1 MQDKRIAFDNY
12 KQNKA
17 AMVQS
22 GKMIKH
28 ISLKKHLRPLLRT
41 VLFIQRK
48 LKRQTVEFISREL
61 PEVSSPIVFAVTHI
75 GKYDFEIVNEAIKN
89 HFHIIASDFMNM
101 YGNINGLF
109 MEANGVI
116 FMDIDSK
123 EDRENSRKMM
133 LKVLEQGDN
142 MMIFPEGTWNLSENA
157 IVKDLHLG
165 AVDIAL
171 ERSAIIVP
179 IAVEQYGRRFVV
191 NIGKAFDPEMV
202 KAEFTKIAYKDLNEN
217 DNPEHL
223 LKKQIKLAAN
233 QELRDRLATLK
244 WKIWEKEGIFER
256 NSIPYD
262 YWKVFIEERCA
273 EWPGY
278 SMDEQIRNG
287 CFPTDKREY
296 NNMIQEIC
304 RMKIHERNVFL
315 FNSSKMQ
322 SDNG

>member
-1 MQDKRIAFDNY
+1 MQDKKLAFDNY
-12 KQNKA
+12 KRNKA
-17 AMVQS
+17 TMIQS
-22 GKMIKH
+22 GKKIKH

-61 PEVSSPIVFAVTHI
+61 PEVNSPIVFAVTHI
-75 GKYDFEIVNEAIKN
+75 GKYDFEIVNEAIKK
-89 HFHIIASDFMNM
+89 HFHIIASDFMHM
-101 YGNINGLF
+101 YGNINGFF

-191 NIGKAFDPEMV
+191 NIGKVFNPEMV
-202 KAEFTKIAYKDLNEN
+202 KGKFTKKTYGDLSEN
-217 DNPEHL
+217 DNQEHQ
-223 LKKQIKLAAN
+223 LKKQIKLATN

-244 WKIWEKEGIFER
+244 WEIWEKEGVFER
-256 NSIPYD
+256 KSIPYD
-262 YWKVFIEERCA
+262 YWKVFIDERCA
-273 EWPGY
+273 EWAGY
-278 SMDEQIRNG
+278 SMDEQVRNG
-287 CFPTDKREY
+287 CFPADKREY
-296 NNMIQEIC
+296 NNMVQEIC
-304 RMKIHERNVFL
+304 RMKIHRKNAFL
-315 FNSSKMQ
+315 FNS
-322 SDNG
+322 

>member
-1 MQDKRIAFDNY
+1 MQDKKLAFDNY
-12 KQNKA
+12 KRNKA
-17 AMVQS
+17 TMIQS
-22 GKMIKH
+22 GKKIKH

-48 LKRQTVEFISREL
+48 LKRQTVEFINREL

-75 GKYDFEIVNEAIKN
+75 GKYDFEIVNEAIKK
-89 HFHIIASDFMNM
+89 HFHIIASDFMHM
-101 YGNINGLF
+101 YGNINGFF

-165 AVDIAL
+165 TVDIAL

-191 NIGKAFDPEMV
+191 NIGKVFNPEMV
-202 KAEFTKIAYKDLNEN
+202 KGKFTKKTYGDLSEN
-217 DNPEHL
+217 DNQEHQ
-223 LKKQIKLAAN
+223 LKKQIKLATN

-244 WKIWEKEGIFER
+244 WEIWEKEGVFER
-256 NSIPYD
+256 KSIPYD
-262 YWKVFIEERCA
+262 YWKVFIDERCA
-273 EWPGY
+273 EWAGY
-278 SMDEQIRNG
+278 SLDEQVRNG
-287 CFPTDKREY
+287 CFPADKREY
-296 NNMIQEIC
+296 NNMVQEIC
-304 RMKIHERNVFL
+304 RMKIHRKNAFL
-315 FNSSKMQ
+315 FNS
-322 SDNG
+322 

>member
-1 MQDKRIAFDNY
+1 MHNKRIAFDNY
-12 KQNKA
+12 IQNKA
-17 AMVQS
+17 IMVQS
-22 GKMIKH
+22 GKKIKH
-28 ISLKKHLRPLLRT
+28 IPLKKHLRPLLRT

-75 GKYDFEIVNEAIKN
+75 GKYDFEIVNEVIKN
-89 HFHIIASDFMNM
+89 HFHIIASDFMHM
-101 YGNINGLF
+101 YGNINGFF

-191 NIGKAFDPEMV
+191 NIGKVFNPEMV
-202 KAEFTKIAYKDLNEN
+202 KGKFTKKTYGDLSEN
-217 DNPEHL
+217 DDQEYL
-223 LKKQIKLAAN
+223 LKKQIKIATN
-233 QELRDRLATLK
+233 QELRDRMATLK
-244 WKIWEKEGIFER
+244 WEIWEKEGVFER
-256 NSIPYD
+256 KSIPYD
-262 YWKVFIEERCA
+262 YWKVFIDERCA
-273 EWPGY
+273 EWAGY

-287 CFPTDKREY
+287 CFPADKREY
-296 NNMIQEIC
+296 NNMLQEIC
-304 RMKIHERNVFL
+304 RMKIHEKNSFL
-315 FNSSKMQ
+315 FGSQ
-322 SDNG
+322 

>member
-12 KQNKA
+12 IQNKA
-17 AMVQS
+17 TMVQS

-48 LKRQTVEFISREL
+48 LKKQTVEFISREL
-61 PEVSSPIVFAVTHI
+61 PEVSSPIVFVVTHI
-75 GKYDFEIVNEAIKN
+75 GKYDFEIVNEVIKN
-89 HFHIIASDFMNM
+89 HFHIIASDFMHM
-101 YGNINGLF
+101 YGNINGFF

-171 ERSAIIVP
+171 EKSAIIVP
-179 IAVEQYGRRFVV
+179 IAIEQYGSRFVV
-191 NIGKAFDPEMV
+191 NIGKAFNPEIV
-202 KAEFTKIAYKDLNEN
+202 KAEFTKMAYRDLNEN
-217 DNPEHL
+217 DNLEHL
-223 LKKQIKLAAN
+223 LKKQIKLATN

-244 WKIWEKEGIFER
+244 WEIWEKEGVFKR

-262 YWKVFIEERCA
+262 YWKAFIEERCA

-287 CFPTDKREY
+287 CFPADKREY
-296 NNMIQEIC
+296 NNMLQEIC
-304 RMKIHERNVFL
+304 RMKIHERNAFL
-315 FNSSKMQ
+315 FNNIQKL
-322 SDNG
+322 

>member
-1 MQDKRIAFDNY
+1 MQDKRIAFDKY
-12 KQNKA
+12 IQNKA
-17 AMVQS
+17 TMVQS

-48 LKRQTVEFISREL
+48 LKKQTVEFISREL

-75 GKYDFEIVNEAIKN
+75 GKYDFEIVNEVIKN

-101 YGNINGLF
+101 YGNINGFF

-133 LKVLEQGDN
+133 MKVLEQGDN

-157 IVKDLHLG
+157 IVKDLHMG

-171 ERSAIIVP
+171 ERSAIILP

-191 NIGKAFDPEMV
+191 NIGKAFTPEMV
-202 KAEFTKIAYKDLNEN
+202 KGKFTKKTYGDLSEN
-217 DNPEHL
+217 NNQEHL

-233 QELRDRLATLK
+233 RELRDRLATLK
-244 WKIWEKEGIFER
+244 WEIWEKEGIFER
-256 NSIPYD
+256 KSIPYD
-262 YWKVFIEERCA
+262 YWKVFIDERCA
-273 EWPGY
+273 EWAGY

-296 NNMIQEIC
+296 NNMLQEIC
-304 RMKIHERNVFL
+304 CMKIHKKNAFL
-315 FNSSKMQ
+315 FISQ
-322 SDNG
+322 

>member
-1 MQDKRIAFDNY
+1 MQNNRIAFDNY
-12 KQNKA
+12 IQNKA
-17 AMVQS
+17 TMVQS
-22 GKMIKH
+22 GKKIKH
-28 ISLKKHLRPLLRT
+28 IPLKKHLRPLLRT

-75 GKYDFEIVNEAIKN
+75 GKYDFEIVNEAIKK
-89 HFHIIASDFMNM
+89 HFHIIASDFMHM
-101 YGNINGLF
+101 YGNINGFF

-191 NIGKAFDPEMV
+191 NIGKVFNPEMV
-202 KAEFTKIAYKDLNEN
+202 KGKFTKKAYGDLSEN
-217 DNPEHL
+217 DDQEYL
-223 LKKQIKLAAN
+223 LKKQIKIATN
-233 QELRDRLATLK
+233 QELRDRMATLK
-244 WKIWEKEGIFER
+244 WEIWEKEGVFDR
-256 NSIPYD
+256 DSIPYD
-262 YWKVFIEERCA
+262 YWKVFIDERCA
-273 EWPGY
+273 EWAGY

-287 CFPTDKREY
+287 CFPADKREY
-296 NNMIQEIC
+296 NNMLQEIC
-304 RMKIHERNVFL
+304 RMKIHEKNSFL
-315 FNSSKMQ
+315 FNNMQ
-322 SDNG
+322 

>member
-1 MQDKRIAFDNY
+1 MQDKKIAFDNY
-12 KQNKA
+12 KKNKA
-17 AMVQS
+17 TMVQT

-28 ISLKKHLRPLLRT
+28 ITIKKNLRPLLR
-41 VLFIQRK
+41 VILYIQRK
-48 LKRQTVEFISREL
+48 LKKQTVEFINREL
-61 PEVSSPIVFAVTHI
+61 PEVSSPIVFVVTHI

-89 HFHIIASDFMNM
+89 HFYIIASDFMNM
-101 YGNINGLF
+101 YGNINGFF

-171 ERSAIIVP
+171 EKSAIIVP
-179 IAVEQYGRRFVV
+179 IAIEQYGRRFVV

-202 KAEFTKIAYKDLNEN
+202 KEEFTKKVYRNLNEN
-217 DNPEHL
+217 DALEYL

-244 WKIWEKEGIFER
+244 WEIWEKEGVFDR
-256 NSIPYD
+256 NRIPYD
-262 YWKVFIEERCA
+262 YWKAFIEERCS

-287 CFPTDKREY
+287 CFPPVKREY
-296 NNMIQEIC
+296 SAMLKGIC
-304 RMKIHERNVFL
+304 RMRINGKNAFL
-315 FNSSKMQ
+315 FEEKRQ
-322 SDNG
+322 